1 MSILAYQQ
9 LAHIGTDLLDPFDR
23 DLVQPASIDLRLGT
37 TFRVFKHHQLSEI
50 DLGDVPPA
58 DEITEEVEVPI
69 WKSVCGAC
77 DGARMISVDRYPGAF
92 PDQNGE
98 VVCPVCKGHG
108 STIDDEARLVIHPG
122 EMILGSTLETIT
134 VPPDLVMVLEGKS
147 SLARLGLLPHVAAGY
162 FDPGWRGVG
171 TLELVNL
178 SRVPIILRPGLKICQ
193 SRWTRMD
200 AVPSLLYGN
209 ERLGSH
215 YQGDDRVAGSR
226 YEG

>member
-1 MSILAYQQ
+1 MSVLCDRELRAEQRKH
-9 LAHIGTDLLDPFDR
+9 ALLTPFDD

-37 TFRVFKHHQLSEI
+37 AFRTFRHHELASI
-50 DLGDVPPA
+50 DLAGVPDQDVVS
-58 DEITEEVEVPI
+58 EEVVVPLFRRQ
-69 WKSVCGAC
+69 C
-77 DGARMISVDRYPGAF
+77 DYHSTNRFCDYGCRDGWIF
-92 PDQNGE
+92 DQAG
-98 VVCPVCKGHG
+98 
-108 STIDDEARLVIHPG
+108 RFVIHPG
-122 EMILGSTLETIT
+122 EMVLGSTLEEIY
-134 VPPDLVMVLEGKS
+134 VPPHLVMSLEGKS